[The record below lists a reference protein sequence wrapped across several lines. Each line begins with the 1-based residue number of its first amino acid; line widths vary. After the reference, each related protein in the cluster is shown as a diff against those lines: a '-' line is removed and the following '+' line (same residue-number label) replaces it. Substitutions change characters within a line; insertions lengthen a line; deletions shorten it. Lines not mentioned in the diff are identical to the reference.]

1 MPRAAAFPYNVRCP
15 CGRLRRM
22 RWTPFKETVLRIA
35 FIASIGFLLAA
46 GCNSSAPAP
55 APKGNAPA
63 AAELTKVKLGL
74 NWYPEAEHGGFYAA
88 LVNGYYR
95 EAGLDVE
102 IVKGG
107 PSVPVLQQVAGGR
120 LEFGVYNADGLL
132 LARAEEAPVV
142 ALMAPLQISPRC
154 IMVHKSSGIKDFTD
168 LKNMTIA
175 LGNSQPF
182 YLYLR
187 KKIPLEG
194 VTIVPYQGSV
204 APFLADENFAQQA
217 YVFSEPFVAEQQGGD
232 PESLLVAKLG
242 FNPYTSVL
250 FTNEEYLRE
259 HAEIVD
265 KLVKASVRGWEAYLA
280 EPEAAN
286 QRIHEL
292 NPEMSLEALA
302 FGVQALKPLVRD
314 ETAEK
319 EGIGGMS
326 LERWR
331 TLTEQLQEL
340 ELLKPGAVDPE
351 DAFSAKFLPK
361 N

>member
-1 MPRAAAFPYNVRCP
+1 
-15 CGRLRRM
+15 M

-154 IMVHKSSGIKDFTD
+154 IMVHKSSGIKDFAD

-302 FGVQALKPLVRD
+302 FGVQALAPLVRD
-314 ETAEK
+314 EEAEK
-319 EGIGGMS
+319 QGIGGMS

-331 TLTEQLQEL
+331 TLTEQLEEL